1 VAAAYFKAKRTMPLV
16 IDIVLAGAV
25 LGGMYALIAMGLT
38 LQYGVA
44 RIMNLSHGEG
54 LVAAAFGAHWA
65 FTAMMVSPLLGL
77 VVAMPLAF
85 AANWLLYQIVLM
97 PLVRRAKT
105 RAMLEVDSILATFG
119 LLFVLQGVMLVAFG
133 GQFYTMNYLS
143 VPVTVLGSTVALNR
157 LIALGFALVIGVAL
171 YLALTRTR
179 QGTAIRAVAVDP
191 VAAQLV
197 AIDVRKASAF
207 AFALGGALAAA
218 GGVLISMFMT
228 FTAAMGVTFTMKALI
243 VVIMGGVGNI
253 LGALLAGLM
262 LGLAETAVARL
273 VDPGLTIAVTYALF
287 LIVLLVRP
295 TGLFGRPA
303 R

>member
-1 VAAAYFKAKRTMPLV
+1 MLFEVTLSGV
-16 IDIVLAGAV
+16 T
-25 LGGMYALIAMGLT
+25 LGGMYALVAMGLT

-54 LVAAAFGAHWA
+54 LVAAAFGAHWG
-65 FTAMMVSPLLGL
+65 FTAMAVSPLFGL
-77 VVAMPLAF
+77 IVAMPLAF
-85 AANWLLYQIVLM
+85 AANWLVYQVVLI
-97 PLVRRAKT
+97 PLVRRAKN

-143 VPVTVLGSTVALNR
+143 VPVNVLGSTVALNR
-157 LIALGFALVIGVAL
+157 LIALLFALIIGSAL

-179 QGTAIRAVAVDP
+179 QGTALRAVAVDP
-191 VAAQLV
+191 IAAQLV
-197 AIDVRKASAF
+197 AIDVTKASAF

-228 FTAAMGVTFTMKALI
+228 FTAAMGVVFTMKALI

-253 LGALLAGLM
+253 AGALIAGLM

-287 LIVLLVRP
+287 LIVLLWRP

>member
-1 VAAAYFKAKRTMPLV
+1 MSLL
-16 IDIVLAGAV
+16 IDIILGGAV

-54 LVAAAFGAHWA
+54 LVAAAFGAHWG
-65 FTAMMVSPLLGL
+65 FTALAVSPLLGL

-85 AANWLLYQIVLM
+85 AVNWLVYRVVLM
-97 PLVRRAKT
+97 PLVKRAKN

-133 GQFYTMNYLS
+133 GQFNTMNYLS
-143 VPVTVLGSTVALNR
+143 IPVNVLGSNVALNR
-157 LIALGFALVIGVAL
+157 LIALAFALVIGAAL
-171 YLALTRTR
+171 YLALMRTR
-179 QGTAIRAVAVDP
+179 RGTAIRAVAVDP

-218 GGVLISMFMT
+218 GGVLISMFTT
-228 FTAAMGVTFTMKALI
+228 FTATMGVVFTMKALI

-253 LGALLAGLM
+253 AGALLAGLM

-287 LIVLLVRP
+287 LAVLLVRP